1 MKKNCYIKEG
11 KPVTHRRE
19 KLRLRDLKKKKVR
32 RVREYNLPLIPD
44 ELFLLL
50 HSVELAKI
58 IGVKPISNNRKRKLR
73 VMALRKE
80 KSTKV
85 RLLRAE
91 IKLLV
96 AHYCQLIIC
105 GDTDLKERLKFFN
118 RYLGA
123 LESKNIQQQ
132 VAVHERLKDEHEN
145 QGVDTEED
153 WFIEEDYDTFY
164 QR

>member
-11 KPVTHRRE
+11 RQVTHRRE
-19 KLRLRDLKKKKVR
+19 KLWLRNLKKKKVR

-50 HSVELAKI
+50 HSVESAKT

-73 VMALRKE
+73 VLALRKE
-80 KSTKV
+80 ADTKI
-85 RLLRAE
+85 RLVRAE
-91 IKLLV
+91 IKVLV

-105 GDTDLKERLKFFN
+105 GEADHKERLKFFN
-118 RYLGA
+118 GYLGA
-123 LESKNIQQQ
+123 HESKKIQQQ
-132 VAVHERLKDEHEN
+132 VAAYERLKDEHEN